1 MADTT
6 TTTFGLTKPEVGGST
21 DTWGTKINNNLDA
34 VDDLL
39 DGTTAIQPNLTEG
52 SWQIGGTSITVTAAE
67 LNLLDGV
74 TATTAELN
82 FVDGV
87 TSNVQTQL
95 DGKVDQTAATGS
107 AELPVGTTAERDG
120 SPSAGYLRF
129 NSTESQF
136 EGYDGTEWG
145 AVGGGNSTDTGL
157 WENAAS
163 ITESYSISSGNN
175 AFSAGPI
182 EIDSGVTVTVPTGSR
197 WVVV

>member
-52 SWQIGGTSITVTAAE
+52 SWKIGGTAIGVTAAE

-95 DGKVDQTAATGS
+95 DAKVDQTSATGS
-107 AELPVGTTAERDG
+107 AELPVGTTAQRDG

-129 NSTESQF
+129 NSTEGQF
-136 EGYDGTEWG
+136 EGYDGSEWG
-145 AVGGGNSTDTGL
+145 AVGGGNTTANGL
-157 WENAAS
+157 WENSNS
-163 ITESYSISSGNN
+163 ITANYTITANYN
-175 AFSAGPI
+175 AMSAGPVS
-182 EIDSGVTVTVPTGSR
+182 IDSGVTVTVPTGSR

>member
-52 SWQIGGTSITVTAAE
+52 SWKIGGTAIGVTAAE

-95 DGKVDQTAATGS
+95 DAKVDQTGATGS
-107 AELPVGTTAERDG
+107 AELPVGTTAQRDG

-129 NSTESQF
+129 NSTEGQF
-136 EGYDGTEWG
+136 EGYDGSEWG
-145 AVGGGNSTDTGL
+145 AVGGGNTTANGL
-157 WENAAS
+157 WENSNS
-163 ITESYSISSGNN
+163 ITANYTITANYN
-175 AFSAGPI
+175 AMSAGPVS
-182 EIDSGVTVTVPTGSR
+182 IDSGVTVTVPTGSR